1 MSIFTD
7 SSQTPFMTESQLQD
21 EADNS
26 EVHSDDSTNIKFYS
40 KKQPFQ
46 VTIRI
51 KTFLTFRARYRQC
64 AVENVQGLILRSATN
79 SEQPP
84 VRQVH
89 SLPRLRR
96 GSYGG
101 KKKKK
106 HKTR

>member
-64 AVENVQGLILRSATN
+64 AVENVQGLILRSTTN
-79 SEQPP
+79 SEQTP

-96 GSYGG
+96 GS
-101 KKKKK
+101 
-106 HKTR
+106 